1 MTNKQQQKLLC
12 VDDLRHAEYYQMQ
25 DTFDDLY
32 SKSRNG
38 EIFQNLMP
46 LILSRENIL
55 LAYRNIKSNGGSK
68 TRGTDK
74 VVIDDIGKLS
84 AEEYVEKLRYIV
96 AGSKH
101 GYRPK
106 AVRRKEIPKPNG
118 KLRPLGI
125 PCMWDRLVQQCI
137 KQIMEPVCE
146 TKFSEN
152 SFGFRPLRSVEHA
165 IQRIYQLMQRANL
178 HYVVEFDIKGF
189 FDNVD
194 HSKLMKQIW
203 SLGIRDKQLLY
214 VIKQIL
220 KAPIK
225 MPDGEIQYPKKG
237 TPQGGIISPL
247 LANIVLNELDHWIDS
262 QWIEHPITEK
272 YSYKVNSNGSKDL
285 GHAYRAMKTTGLKEM
300 YIVRYADDFR
310 ILCRTKS
317 EAERIKIAVSKW
329 LWERLRLEVSPEKTR
344 IVNVKKKYSE
354 FLGFKIKVH
363 PKGGKWTVE
372 SHVCDKALC
381 RQKEALIEQAKKVA
395 KPPQHST
402 ESYEIHLYNAKVV
415 GAQSYYKIATH
426 INIDFNGLNL
436 AVMRVF
442 TNRLRTQKC
451 NRLRRKGRPLTKAE
465 IGLYGNTPMMRY
477 VAGSDEPIYPIG
489 FVQHKPPWT
498 KKRKAN
504 LYTAEGRKEI
514 HDNLRINTSLMVQMM
529 KSSGKNSTEYSDN
542 RISLYSAQW
551 GKCGITGIEFQCLED
566 IHCHHKLPKQY
577 GGTDRYDNLVL
588 LLPQV
593 HRLIHAADEIT
604 IRKYLEL
611 LKLDKTQISKLNKY
625 RELAKNNPITVK

>member
-1 MTNKQQQKLLC
+1 MTNKQQKKLLC

-25 DTFDDLY
+25 DTFDNLY

-74 VVIDDIGKLS
+74 VVIDGIGRLS

-106 AVRRKEIPKPNG
+106 AVRRKEITKPNG
-118 KLRPLGI
+118 KLQPLGI

-137 KQIMEPVCE
+137 KQILEPICE
-146 TKFSEN
+146 AKFSEN
-152 SFGFRPLRSVEHA
+152 SYGFRPLRSVEHA

-194 HSKLMKQIW
+194 HSKLIKQIW
-203 SLGIRDKQLLY
+203 SLGIRDKHLLY

-225 MPDGEIQYPKKG
+225 MPDGEIQHPKKG

-317 EAERIKIAVSKW
+317 EAERIRIAVSKW

-363 PKGGKWTVE
+363 PKGRKWTVE

-426 INIDFNGLNL
+426 INLDFNGLNL

-611 LKLDKTQISKLNKY
+611 LKLDKTQILKLNKY